1 MLRKLAFSVALLMA
15 FISVQSFAVVPDED
29 SAVSTNFKK
38 IGRDM
43 RSLGRISD
51 AAELSALMTK
61 FYDAVSA
68 NLTEVPS
75 FMEEGSEAHM
85 DFKKG
90 IEDFLAKIEEA
101 KALADAGD
109 LDGAKAITATF
120 RDIRTESHEYFELE
134 DDH

>member
-1 MLRKLAFSVALLMA
+1 MLRKLTLIAALVAAFVAVP
-15 FISVQSFAVVPDED
+15 SYAVEPDGD
-29 SAVSTNFKK
+29 SAVSQNFKL

-43 RSLGRISD
+43 RGLGNISD
-51 AAELSALMTK
+51 AAEMSEMMAK
-61 FYDAVSA
+61 FHGAVSG

-85 DFKKG
+85 DFVKG
-90 IEDFLAKIEEA
+90 IENFLAKIEEA

-120 RDIRTESHEYFELE
+120 RDIRTDSHDYFELE
-134 DDH
+134 D

>member
-1 MLRKLAFSVALLMA
+1 MLRKLALSVALLAA
-15 FISVQSFAVVPDED
+15 FIAVPSFAVVPDGD
-29 SAVSTNFKK
+29 SAVSQNFKL

-43 RSLGRISD
+43 RGLGSISD
-51 AAELSALMTK
+51 AAEMSEMMAK
-61 FYDAVSA
+61 FHGAISG

-90 IEDFLAKIEEA
+90 IENFLAKIEEA

-109 LDGAKAITATF
+109 LEGAKAITATF
-120 RDIRTESHEYFELE
+120 RDVRTDAHEYFELE
-134 DDH
+134 DE